1 MRKNHEEETDIHFVS
16 RRRAGVWGCCVCLD
30 ALTGDHVNLHDGVGQ
45 VTQATLSS
53 VVESSGS
60 ATPKAESALAFG
72 VSGTVSK
79 VNVKVGDQ
87 VKQGDVLAEL
97 DTTDLE
103 LAVAQAEQAYLSQQA
118 TYSLTVNPDPDEVA
132 AAELTVS
139 NAAAAYK
146 LAQQKYKV
154 NSTDSVMLSC
164 NNLDNVKKTYDDAVN
179 AYNALLTN
187 WRAVVNGS
195 VEISPQKSQLERAKA
210 AYEQA
215 VISCN
220 LAKNSVNDTGVKSA
234 YSALVQAKANLDSL
248 SNPSER
254 TLLTA
259 KVQLEQAKLDLEEAK
274 QQIEE
279 ARVVAPFDGI
289 VTAVNP
295 IVGGPGSGSTTIS
308 LADMSQYHVDVLI
321 DETEISQLKAGQK
334 TQVTFDALTGITMTG
349 QVARINPAGTVSNGV
364 VNYTARVDLDPAE
377 AALRTDMTANVRV
390 ILDTHSNVLAVPG
403 GAIRQ
408 DTTGY
413 YVNVVGTDGVAQ
425 RVDVTTGYT
434 DGDLTEVA
442 GDLQAGQ
449 QVYITEPATT
459 TTQQR
464 GLNLFGIRI
473 GG

>member
-1 MRKNHEEETDIHFVS
+1 MNKKRIFISIGVVALAC
-16 RRRAGVWGCCVCLD
+16 AGVAFFATRSQTTTTTQTEL
-30 ALTGDHVNLHDGVGQ
+30 GQ

-60 ATPKAESALAFG
+60 VTPKAENELSFG

-87 VKQGDVLAEL
+87 VKKGDVLAEL

-103 LAVAQAEQAYLSQQA
+103 LEVAQAEQSYLSQQA
-118 TYSLTVNPDPDEVA
+118 TYSLTVNSDPAEVA
-132 AAELTVS
+132 AAQLAVN

-146 LAQQKYKV
+146 LAQEKYAV

-164 NNLDNVKKTYDDAVN
+164 NNLDNVKKTYDDAVT
-179 AYNALLTN
+179 AYNAYVADWHVQVKGT
-187 WRAVVNGS
+187 A
-195 VEISPQKSQLERAKA
+195 EISPQKSQLDRAKA

-215 VISCN
+215 VITCN
-220 LAKNSVNDTGVKSA
+220 LAKNSVNDTGIKSA
-234 YSALVQAKANLDSL
+234 YASLVQAQANLDSL
-248 SNPSER
+248 VNPSER
-254 TLLTA
+254 TLTTA

-279 ARVVAPFDGI
+279 AKIIAPFDGI

-295 IVGGPGSGSTTIS
+295 VVGGPGSGSTTIS
-308 LADMSQYHVDVLI
+308 LADISQYHVDVLI
-321 DETEISQLKAGQK
+321 DETEISQLKTSQK
-334 TQVTFDALTGITMTG
+334 AEITFDALTNVTVTG
-349 QVARINPAGTVSNGV
+349 AIARIDPAGTVSNGV
-364 VNYTARVDLDPAE
+364 VNYTVRINLDPTE
-377 AALRTDMTANVRV
+377 AALRTDMTANAHV

-408 DTTGY
+408 DSTGY
-413 YVNVVGTDGVAQ
+413 YVNVVGTEGTAE

-442 GDLQAGQ
+442 GNLQAGQ
-449 QVYITEPATT
+449 QVYISEPTA
-459 TTQQR
+459 TQQQPSR
-464 GLNLFGIRI
+464 GMNLFGIRI

>member
-1 MRKNHEEETDIHFVS
+1 MNKKRIFILFVVIALVGAGLAAATAHAQTSTSTTATETG
-16 RRRAGVWGCCVCLD
+16 R
-30 ALTGDHVNLHDGVGQ
+30 
-45 VTQATLSS
+45 VTQAILSS

-60 ATPKAESALAFG
+60 VTPKAESALSFG
-72 VSGTVSK
+72 VSSTVSK
-79 VNVKVGDQ
+79 VNVKVGDR

-118 TYSLTVNPDPDEVA
+118 TYSLTVNPDPDKVA
-132 AAELTVS
+132 AAKLTVS

-146 LAQQKYKV
+146 LAQQKYAV

-164 NNLDNVKKTYDDAVN
+164 TNLDNLKRTYDDAVN
-179 AYNALLTN
+179 AYNVLLAD
-187 WRAVVNGS
+187 WRKAS
-195 VEISPQKSQLERAKA
+195 SAEISPQKSQLERAKS
-210 AYEQA
+210 AYDQA

-234 YSALVQAKANLDSL
+234 YLSLVQAKANLESL
-248 SNPSER
+248 ANPSEC

-259 KVQLEQAKLDLEEAK
+259 RVQLEQAKLNLEEAK
-274 QQIEE
+274 QKIED
-279 ARVVAPFDGI
+279 AKIVAPFDGL
-289 VTAVNP
+289 VTAVNAV
-295 IVGGPGSGSTTIS
+295 VGGPGSGSTTIS
-308 LADMSQYHVDVLI
+308 LADISQYHVDVLI
-321 DETEISQLKAGQK
+321 DETEIAQLKTSQK
-334 TQVTFDALTGITMTG
+334 VELTFDALPKATVTGV
-349 QVARINPAGTVSNGV
+349 VARIDPAGTVSNGV
-364 VNYTARVDLDPAE
+364 VNYTLRIDLDPTG
-377 AALRTDMTANVRV
+377 AALRADMTANARV

-413 YVNVVGTDGVAQ
+413 YVNVVGTDSVAR

-449 QVYITEPATT
+449 QVYISEPAAT

-464 GLNLFGIRI
+464 GLNLFGLRI

>member
-1 MRKNHEEETDIHFVS
+1 MKKKRVFILLVVIVLAC
-16 RRRAGVWGCCVCLD
+16 AGVAFFATRSQATTSTSTTQL
-30 ALTGDHVNLHDGVGQ
+30 GQ

-72 VSGTVSK
+72 ASGTVSK
-79 VNVKVGDQ
+79 VNVQVGDQ

-103 LAVAQAEQAYLSQQA
+103 LEVAQAEQSYISQQA
-118 TYSLTVNPDPDEVA
+118 SYSMTVNPDPAEVTA
-132 AAELTVS
+132 AQLALS
-139 NAAAAYK
+139 NASAAYK

-154 NSTDSVMLSC
+154 NSTDSVALTC
-164 NNLDNVKKTYDDAVN
+164 NNLDSAQRTYDDAVN

-210 AYEQA
+210 AYDQA
-215 VISCN
+215 LINCN
-220 LAKNSVNDTGVKSA
+220 LAKGSINDTGVKSA

-248 SNPSER
+248 INPSER
-254 TLLTA
+254 TLAAAEIQLAQA
-259 KVQLEQAKLDLEEAK
+259 KSSLEQVQQQLAEAK
-274 QQIEE
+274 I
-279 ARVVAPFDGI
+279 VAPFDGI

-308 LADMSQYHVDVLI
+308 LADTSQYHVDVLI

-334 TQVTFDALTGITMTG
+334 TQVTFDALTGITLTG

-364 VNYTARVDLDPAE
+364 VNYTVRVDLDPAE
-377 AALRTDMTANVRV
+377 AALRTDMTANARV

-413 YVNVVGTDGVAQ
+413 YVNVLGTDGVAQ

-442 GDLQAGQ
+442 GNLQAGQ
-449 QVYITEPATT
+449 QVYISEPT
-459 TTQQR
+459 TTQQQQQP